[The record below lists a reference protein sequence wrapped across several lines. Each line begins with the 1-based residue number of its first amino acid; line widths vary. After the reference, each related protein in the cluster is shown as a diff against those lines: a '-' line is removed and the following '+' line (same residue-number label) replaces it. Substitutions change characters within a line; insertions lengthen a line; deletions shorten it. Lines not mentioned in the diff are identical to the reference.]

1 MLQVEGLS
9 KRFGERILFEDLTFA
24 IERGSKV
31 GLIAPNGSGKTT
43 LMNILVGKEPYE
55 SGRITHE
62 NGLRWAYLEQLPRL
76 PQNGTILEACFNAY
90 DPTAQIV
97 LRWEEALREGN
108 NSLMEKLLPEMEAL
122 DAWSY
127 EQRAKEILGALG
139 ITDTERSVEG
149 LSGGEAKRIAL
160 AATLISNPD
169 LLYLD
174 EPTNHLD
181 LKTIEWLESYLS
193 RSTMSLILITHDRYF
208 LDRVCN
214 NIIELDNG
222 KLYRYKGNYDYYLEK
237 RDERIEAEAANISRA
252 KNLYRRELDWMRR
265 QPQARGGKARYRID
279 AFHELEKKINGRQE
293 EKKIDLGSSGNTYI
307 GKKIFEATGVCKA
320 YGDKVILKDFDY
332 IFARHDKIG
341 IVGENGVGKTTFL
354 RMLLGEEPCDKGQF
368 DVGQTVRFGYYS
380 QQDPLFDEEK
390 RVIDVVQDI
399 ADTFEGVGSQGERL
413 SASQLLTQFLFP
425 PDRQYSK
432 VAKLSGGERRRLYLC
447 TVLVRQPNFLIL
459 DEPTNDLDI
468 LTLNVLEE
476 YLTTFPGCVIIVSH
490 DRFFM
495 DKVAEHLLCFE
506 GGGSVRDFPGSYSLY
521 RAWIEHQ
528 AELKREEEQKQTSK
542 QKALNI
548 SPEKPQS
555 TRPTKLSYSEK
566 KELEDIEKRL
576 PLLEQEKE
584 QLEQELSS
592 GTLTSEAL
600 IKASERIGAIMDE
613 LDELVLRQLELE
625 DKVS

>member
-354 RMLLGEEPCDKGQF
+354 RMLLGQEPCDKGQF
-368 DVGQTVRFGYYS
+368 DIGQTIRFGYYS

-566 KELEDIEKRL
+566 KELEAIEKRL

>member
-76 PQNGTILEACFNAY
+76 PQNGTILEACFNTY

-368 DVGQTVRFGYYS
+368 DIGQTVRFGYYS
-380 QQDPLFDEEK
+380 QQDPLFEEEK

-521 RAWIEHQ
+521 RAWVEHQ

-566 KELEDIEKRL
+566 KELEAIEKRL

>member
-354 RMLLGEEPCDKGQF
+354 RMLLGQEPCDKGQF
-368 DVGQTVRFGYYS
+368 DIGQTIRFGYYS

-521 RAWIEHQ
+521 RAWVEHQ

-566 KELEDIEKRL
+566 KELEAIEKRL